1 MTRLL
6 ITMLALFTGLLARA
20 QQPVPILEYVMDLKV
35 TIAQSIEVG
44 STPQGKRI
52 VIPITGGTFEGPL
65 LTGVVLAGGADYQL
79 YHKDAGR
86 TDLEAIYNICTNDGV
101 NIHVR
106 NVGMVT
112 NNGDKTYFY
121 CTPKFEAPLNSRY
134 SWLNNAIFVCR
145 PVGGG
150 EGLVVLRVWKVTDA
164 PNN

>member
-1 MTRLL
+1 MNRF
-6 ITMLALFTGLLARA
+6 LFTLMATLIGLLAAA
-20 QQPVPILEYVMDLKV
+20 QQPVPVLDFVMDLKV

-44 STPQGKRI
+44 STPQGKRT

-65 LTGVVLAGGADYQL
+65 LKGEVLAGGADYQL
-79 YHKDAGR
+79 YHHEAGR
-86 TDLEAIYNICTNDGV
+86 TDLEAIYNIRTNDGI

-112 NNGDKTYFY
+112 SSGNKTYFY
-121 CTPKFEAPLNSRY
+121 CTPRFEAPLNSPY

-150 EGLVVLRVWKVTDA
+150 KGLVVLRVWKVKDA
-164 PNN
+164 PDN